1 MEEAVDI
8 DEEDFRKLSMLVDD
22 LRHESGNSLAVLD
35 GFHQLYVDHV
45 DEVKEEVRE
54 LREFIDDAEM
64 ADNYAETVAWI
75 PEDVVE
81 SLMTYSEKSDSYF
94 QNLEKIMGVEQS
106 ETEIKE
112 AVGKVAKVTR
122 DVRAYQQRV
131 ENGDVNGDI
140 EVSELLEPLENTY
153 EKLNG
158 RNGFVVSDFDYQGFE
173 DTELDL
179 DHGYRLVTWT
189 LAKNWEEHAY
199 SIDQEVELGL
209 NVDETDC
216 FHEIDIYNS
225 GPGLFDEY
233 PGEDPKSAE
242 TRYRH
247 ADNLFKFD
255 EGEINSGH
263 GLPMARDISEL
274 YGAEIFYSEEMLE
287 GEGFGIK
294 IKVPKY

>member
-1 MEEAVDI
+1 MVESSDI
-8 DEEDFRKLSMLVDD
+8 DEKDFRKLSMLVDD

-35 GFHQLYVDHV
+35 GFHQLHLDHV

-54 LREFIDDAEM
+54 LGEFVEDAEM

-75 PEDVVE
+75 PENLVD
-81 SLMTYSEKSDSYF
+81 SLMNYSEKTDSYF

-131 ENGDVNGDI
+131 ENGDKDGDI
-140 EVSELLEPLENTY
+140 EVSELLEPLENSY

-158 RNGFVVSDFDYQGFE
+158 RSDLVESDFNYNGFE
-173 DTELDL
+173 DAELDL

-199 SIDQEVELGL
+199 SMDHEVELGF

-216 FHEIDIYNS
+216 FYEIEVYDS
-225 GPGLFDEY
+225 GSGLFDEY
-233 PGEDPKSAE
+233 PGEDSKSSE
-242 TRYRH
+242 MRYRH
-247 ADNLFKFD
+247 ADEFFEFEED
-255 EGEINSGH
+255 VINSGH
-263 GLPMARDISEL
+263 GLPMAKDISNL
-274 YGAEIFYSEEMLE
+274 YGTEIFYSEEMLE
-287 GEGFGIK
+287 GDGFGIK